1 MRRLF
6 IQLNNTVYCSFCL
19 STTICFLL
27 TINAF
32 PLSFHFTDYCAHSWA
47 FFQVW
52 SLFSLQLASGF
63 VWPLYFRGLKL
74 IICPI
79 SDSDWIFPTLIWFT
93 IMMFRSCLSIWISI
107 PHVGNCFVLLKAKI
121 RELRDQQLLADNNSF
136 QLLWTPFSLWYNEKL
151 WQNYVSQPTRAMRG
165 PNSLKLYPQVVQ
177 TK

>member
-6 IQLNNTVYCSFCL
+6 IQLNNILYCSFCL

-32 PLSFHFTDYCAHSWA
+32 PLRFHFTDYSAHSWA

-63 VWPLYFRGLKL
+63 VWPVHFRGLKL

-79 SDSDWIFPTLIWFT
+79 SDSNWTFLTLIW
-93 IMMFRSCLSIWISI
+93 SCSSIWISI
-107 PHVGNCFVLLKAKI
+107 PHVGNCFVLPKAKI
-121 RELRDQQLLADNNSF
+121 RELGERSTTPWRQQ
-136 QLLWTPFSLWYNEKL
+136 QLLWTPFSDITR
-151 WQNYVSQPTRAMRG
+151 NYDRIM
-165 PNSLKLYPQVVQ
+165 
-177 TK
+177 